1 MISITVFST
10 ETMTPHDWFG
20 SFYSGSSFDQGGFMS
35 NLNGIKERHILD
47 HWKDAI
53 FIALAVILTALSVG
67 SVTSK
72 AAGHPAPHQWSL
84 TVVENP
90 ELAK

>member
-1 MISITVFST
+1 
-10 ETMTPHDWFG
+10 
-20 SFYSGSSFDQGGFMS
+20 MS
-35 NLNGIKERHILD
+35 NLSEIKERHVRD
-47 HWKDAI
+47 HWKDAL
-53 FIALAVILTALSVG
+53 FIALAVLLTALSVG

-72 AAGHPAPHQWSL
+72 AAGHPSHHQWSL

>member
-1 MISITVFST
+1 
-10 ETMTPHDWFG
+10 
-20 SFYSGSSFDQGGFMS
+20 MS
-35 NLNGIKERHILD
+35 NLNGIKQRHLRD
-47 HWKDAI
+47 HWKDAV

>member
-1 MISITVFST
+1 
-10 ETMTPHDWFG
+10 MT
-20 SFYSGSSFDQGGFMS
+20 
-35 NLNGIKERHILD
+35 NLNGIKQRHILD
-47 HWKDAI
+47 HWKDAV

-72 AAGHPAPHQWSL
+72 AAGHPSPHQWSL